1 MESQAPE
8 NMAVDELDE
17 RRIIQR
23 IRDDLS
29 LRARNDQPFRPSP
42 DVAPVTE
49 DLSLLH
55 SGYDIYYTA
64 PIKSPRKILGPILTF
79 TRKLAR
85 RLMAPI
91 LKRQVAYNAANTRV
105 VQEHAC
111 QVHELKIQLERSVAQ
126 IQELKTQLKTSTP
139 EQRSSV
145 AQIQELK
152 TQLETS
158 TLEQRSSV
166 AQIQE
171 LKTQLETSTLEQR
184 SSVAQIQELKTQ
196 LETSTLEQRSSVAQ
210 IQELKTQLETSTLEQ
225 RSSVAQ
231 IQELQTQF
239 EKSALEQR
247 SSITVLH
254 GALDRCASVAQTF
267 QSVQD
272 RTVARQQELGGQ
284 IGGLR
289 VELDRAVLRLDR
301 LSRRI
306 AALGRPPL
314 HDPASAGRKESHRGG
329 APLAREFD
337 YAGLEDRFRG
347 SEAEIKDRQ
356 RRYLKYFLGKEP
368 VLDIGSGR
376 GEFLELLSEAGMK
389 ATGVDLDRDMVLL
402 CQEKGLE
409 IVQSDA
415 FSHLEEIPDGSLGG
429 VFCAQFIE
437 HCRPHQV
444 FRLAQLCEQKLR
456 AGGVLV
462 FETINPKC
470 LAVFARA
477 FYLDPT
483 HVWPF
488 HPELSRFI
496 LETAGFSDIA
506 LEFFSP
512 VDAEVRIPH
521 LAVENLSGQEKERLD
536 RAVDIIN
543 ELLFGDQDYAIVAI
557 KPHLEAAEE

>member
-1 MESQAPE
+1 MESQGPE

-29 LRARNDQPFRPSP
+29 LRARNDQPSRPSP
-42 DVAPVTE
+42 DVAPVTD

-79 TRKLAR
+79 ARKLAR

-105 VQEHAC
+105 VQEHVC
-111 QVHELKIQLERSVAQ
+111 KVHELKIQLERLV
-126 IQELKTQLKTSTP
+126 
-139 EQRSSV
+139 
-145 AQIQELK
+145 
-152 TQLETS
+152 
-158 TLEQRSSV
+158 LEQRSSV

-171 LKTQLETSTLEQR
+171 LKTQLETSALERR

-196 LETSTLEQRSSVAQ
+196 LETSALEQRSSVTQIRELKTQLETSALEQRSSVAQ
-210 IQELKTQLETSTLEQ
+210 IRELKTQLET
-225 RSSVAQ
+225 
-231 IQELQTQF
+231 
-239 EKSALEQR
+239 SALEQR

-254 GALDRCASVAQTF
+254 GALDRCASVAHTF
-267 QSVQD
+267 QSVLD

-284 IGGLR
+284 ISALR
-289 VELDRAVLRLDR
+289 PDLDRAALRLDR

-306 AALGRPPL
+306 AALGGMPVQ
-314 HDPASAGRKESHRGG
+314 DPAGGTEGQGRGLLPKG
-329 APLAREFD
+329 EFD

-356 RRYLKYFLGKEP
+356 RRYLKYFQGKEP
-368 VLDIGSGR
+368 VLDIACGR
-376 GEFLELLSEAGMK
+376 GEFLELLYEAGIK
-389 ATGVDLDRDMVLL
+389 ARGVDLDRDMVLL
-402 CQEKGLE
+402 CREKGLE

-415 FSHLEEIPDGSLGG
+415 FAHLEEIPDDSLGG
-429 VFCAQFIE
+429 IFCAQFIE

-444 FRLAQLCEQKLR
+444 FRLAQVCERKLR

-470 LAVFARA
+470 LSVFARS

-496 LETAGFSDIA
+496 LETAGFSDIV

-521 LAVENLSGQEKERLD
+521 LPVGMLSGEEKERLD
-536 RAVDIIN
+536 RSVDIIN

-557 KPHLEAAEE
+557 KPHVEAAEG